1 MHTGRI
7 CYSSAMHPQT
17 LKCKICGHDAT
28 FSAAADFSLNCARM
42 PLPLTGE
49 LIPYHHCAEC
59 GFLFTAAFD
68 GWTSE
73 QLRERIYNED
83 YARIDYEFSS
93 TRPLRQAEDL
103 ARILEPLRGK
113 IRILDYGGGN
123 GVFARRMGE
132 LGFDTVSYDPFF
144 GAALAGERFELIHC
158 REVIEHTTD
167 PRGFVADLLGHLAD
181 DGAVYLSTAVQ
192 PEGVAERP
200 LDWWYLGPRNG
211 HISLFS
217 KRSLARLWMDQGVDF
232 GHFSEFV
239 HMASRGQPPCLP
251 LLMERGGA

>member
-1 MHTGRI
+1 
-7 CYSSAMHPQT
+7 MHPQT
-17 LKCKICGHDAT
+17 IECKICGHGAE
-28 FSAAADFSLNCARM
+28 FLVAADFSLNCARM
-42 PLPLTGE
+42 PLPKTGE
-49 LIPYHHCAEC
+49 MVPYHQCAEC

-68 GWTSE
+68 DWTPE
-73 QLRERIYNED
+73 EFRRRIYNDE
-83 YARIDYEFSS
+83 YARIDYEFESV
-93 TRPLRQAEDL
+93 RPLRQAADL
-103 ARILEPLRGK
+103 ARILEPLKGN
-113 IRILDYGGGN
+113 IRILDYGGGA
-123 GVFARRMGE
+123 GVLARHMTA

-144 GAALAGERFELIHC
+144 HGGAMLAGERFELIHC

-167 PRGFVADLLGHLAD
+167 PRAFVADLLSHLAD

-192 PEGVAERP
+192 PEGVSERP

-239 HMASRGQPPCLP
+239 HLASRGKPRCLP